1 MAKSKTEKKISI
13 SEDISSRIYSEAANK
28 LSTMASTKRLLKER
42 AQLARDPVP
51 YITFQ
56 DDDDDDD
63 DADMGGGD
71 TNNSGIFEW
80 KFILELNAAHDDLDG
95 ADIIG
100 RAADSPY
107 CNAPSSSS
115 SAAASS
121 GGASPKKGGIL
132 SRATRSSSKSS
143 NNDATTAAAASAS
156 SSSTTQSAYVAFQL
170 KFPPNYP
177 FKPPTITVLSK
188 SYHPNIN
195 TKTGEI
201 CDAILTGE
209 GWGPTLN
216 VRKVCARLRKFLCD
230 PDPDHPLESEIAQK
244 LVDKPSEY
252 AAAAYTFS
260 NASLTKKAAHNAM
273 QKPATSRG
281 R

>member
-1 MAKSKTEKKISI
+1 
-13 SEDISSRIYSEAANK
+13 
-28 LSTMASTKRLLKER
+28 MASTKRLLKER

-56 DDDDDDD
+56 DEDEDD

-71 TNNSGIFEW
+71 TSAGIFEW
-80 KFILELNAAHDDLDG
+80 KFILELNPAHDDLDD
-95 ADIIG
+95 ADTIG

-107 CNAPSSSS
+107 CTVPPSASGGGG
-115 SAAASS
+115 ASS
-121 GGASPKKGGIL
+121 GSSSPKKGGIL
-132 SRATRSSSKSS
+132 SRSTRSSKSS
-143 NNDATTAAAASAS
+143 NNDTSSASAAASATTSS

-177 FKPPTITVLSK
+177 FKPPAITVLTK
-188 SYHPNIN
+188 SYHCNIN
-195 TKTGEI
+195 SKTGEI

-216 VRKVCARLRKFLCD
+216 VRKVCARLRKFLCV

-244 LVDKPSEY
+244 LVDKPNDY
-252 AAAAYTFS
+252 ANAAYLFVS
-260 NASLTKKAAHNAM
+260 ANLTKKAAFAAM
-273 QKPATSRG
+273 EQKSR
-281 R
+281 

>member
-1 MAKSKTEKKISI
+1 
-13 SEDISSRIYSEAANK
+13 
-28 LSTMASTKRLLKER
+28 MASTKRLLKER
-42 AQLARDPVP
+42 AQLARNPVP

-63 DADMGGGD
+63 DADMGAGD
-71 TNNSGIFEW
+71 TTSGIFEW
-80 KFILELNAAHDDLDG
+80 RFLLELNPTHDDLDEAG
-95 ADIIG
+95 TIG

-107 CNAPSSSS
+107 CNAPSAP
-115 SAAASS
+115 AAASA
-121 GGASPKKGGIL
+121 GSPKKGGIL
-132 SRATRSSSKSS
+132 SRATRSSKA
-143 NNDATTAAAASAS
+143 NNDASAASSA
-156 SSSTTQSAYVAFQL
+156 STTTTPPSTAQSAYVAFKL

-216 VRKVCARLRKFLCD
+216 IRKVCARLRKFLCD
-230 PDPDHPLESEIAQK
+230 PDPDHPLESEIAQT
-244 LVDKPSEY
+244 LMDKPSVYKEK
-252 AAAAYTFS
+252 AYMFS
-260 NASLTKKAAHNAM
+260 KENLTKKAAFGAM
-273 QKPATSRG
+273 QQKVSG
-281 R
+281 RR

>member
-1 MAKSKTEKKISI
+1 
-13 SEDISSRIYSEAANK
+13 
-28 LSTMASTKRLLKER
+28 MASTKRLLKER

-56 DDDDDDD
+56 DEEEEDD

-71 TNNSGIFEW
+71 SNSGIFEW
-80 KFILELNAAHDDLDG
+80 KFVLELNPAHDDLDE
-95 ADIIG
+95 ADTIG
-100 RAADSPY
+100 RASESPY
-107 CNAPSSSS
+107 CNAPSSA
-115 SAAASS
+115 AAASQ
-121 GGASPKKGGIL
+121 KKGGIL
-132 SRATRSSSKSS
+132 SRATRSSKS
-143 NNDATTAAAASAS
+143 NNDDSATATSSAPS
-156 SSSTTQSAYVAFQL
+156 TSSSTVQPAYVAFKL

-195 TKTGEI
+195 AKTGEI

-244 LVDKPSEY
+244 LVDKPSDY
-252 AAAAYTFS
+252 ASAAYKFS
-260 NASLTKKAAHNAM
+260 NEFLTKNVALAAM
-273 QKPATSRG
+273 QTPNG
-281 R
+281 RR

>member
-1 MAKSKTEKKISI
+1 
-13 SEDISSRIYSEAANK
+13 
-28 LSTMASTKRLLKER
+28 MASTKRLLKER

-115 SAAASS
+115 SAAAS
-121 GGASPKKGGIL
+121 GASPKKGGIL

-143 NNDATTAAAASAS
+143 NNDATTAASASASSS

-216 VRKVCARLRKFLCD
+216 VRKVCARLRKFLCE

-260 NASLTKKAAHNAM
+260 NANLTKKAAHNAM

>member
-1 MAKSKTEKKISI
+1 
-13 SEDISSRIYSEAANK
+13 
-28 LSTMASTKRLLKER
+28 MASTKRLLKER
-42 AQLARDPVP
+42 AQLARDPIP
-51 YITFQ
+51 YITFEE
-56 DDDDDDD
+56 DDDGED

-71 TNNSGIFEW
+71 NSGISEW
-80 KFILELNAAHDDLDG
+80 KFVLELNPIHDDLDEAG
-95 ADIIG
+95 AIG
-100 RAADSPY
+100 RATDSPY
-107 CNAPSSSS
+107 CNASSSTS
-115 SAAASS
+115 SLVSASAGT
-121 GGASPKKGGIL
+121 GGVSQKKGGIL
-132 SRATRSSSKSS
+132 SRATRSSKS
-143 NNDATTAAAASAS
+143 NNDTTSVTTAATSAPSSS
-156 SSSTTQSAYVAFQL
+156 SSSTVQSAYVAFKL
-170 KFPPNYP
+170 EFPPNYP

-252 AAAAYTFS
+252 ASAAYKFS
-260 NASLTKKAAHNAM
+260 SENFSKKVAFTAM
-273 QKPATSRG
+273 QKKTAVG
-281 R
+281 RR